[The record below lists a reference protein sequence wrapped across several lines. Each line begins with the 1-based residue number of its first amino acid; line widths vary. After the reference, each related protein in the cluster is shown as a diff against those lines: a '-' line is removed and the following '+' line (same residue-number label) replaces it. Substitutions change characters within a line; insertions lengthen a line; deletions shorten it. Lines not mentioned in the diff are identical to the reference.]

1 MWIPK
6 KIIKFLVTKWPHK
19 MRRRWVWKS
28 LEEGFSVGL
37 YGWGVQLLVGFSYNY
52 SFFLSANWLMNLV
65 FAASTKKKKR
75 SGATINYFLSI
86 FCRGSSGL
94 TPCLEDTYS
103 FSINLDLVFLCN
115 DKLNITCGFE
125 IIYLGIDRNVK
136 LTFFEKIQFKW
147 YRL

>member
-1 MWIPK
+1 
-6 KIIKFLVTKWPHK
+6 
-19 MRRRWVWKS
+19 
-28 LEEGFSVGL
+28 
-37 YGWGVQLLVGFSYNY
+37 
-52 SFFLSANWLMNLV
+52 MNLV

-86 FCRGSSGL
+86 FCRGSGL

-115 DKLNITCGFE
+115 DKLDINCAFE

-136 LTFFEKIQFKW
+136 LTFYEKIQFKW